1 MRLTIKTKL
10 IAGFGIVL
18 MLFLVAGLVATSR
31 LSGMNDQLSTI
42 VDVSSTQVKLA
53 EIINR
58 NLMSIANA
66 EKNVILSSTSE
77 EVKKQQGLINE
88 LSERV
93 RKNVDQL
100 DQLSN
105 QSEKSALAK
114 FEPVFSAYNGALD
127 KVIKYGSMNSN
138 VRAEALSKGDG
149 RAAFRKT
156 AETLTEIVNLND
168 EASKNAKTLE
178 ELQAIAE
185 KIKLAARIRNNFTE
199 IHRGEKNLILSSSK
213 EGMDRYAENIR
224 QTRDR
229 LEERLKK
236 LEELA
241 VGDEARLVEK
251 FNKQFHEFWEIHR
264 KVREISRENGNAIA
278 AEISTTE
285 GRKTRREARRIMEDL
300 SESFDQGMEQD
311 KVASNVNY
319 ESARNLLIGLIVIS
333 ILAGI
338 SIAFWVILGINKGL
352 NTAID
357 AAQTLANGDLTKDVE
372 VTSRDEIGD
381 LLTSMKG
388 MVDKLRSV
396 VGDVNQAVEQVATGS
411 NEISDNAQNL
421 SQGATEQAAS
431 IEETSSAMEEMS
443 SNISQNNDN
452 ANTTNGI
459 ASKAAKDAEEGG
471 QAVSEAVTAM
481 KQIAEKIG
489 VIEEIARQTNL
500 LALNAAI
507 EAARAGE
514 HGKGFA
520 VVAAEVRKLAERSQT
535 SAGEITQLSA
545 TSVGVAER
553 AGQIINTL
561 VPDIQ
566 KTNELIQEIS
576 ASSQEMDSGTGQIN
590 QAIQQLDQVIQQNAG
605 SSEEMAA
612 TAEELSSQANMLAE
626 TMTFFSV
633 GRQGGG
639 RTRQKKPTRKTQ
651 IAHIQPQRSTAK
663 ALPSPKAGGAS
674 LDMGNNSSDDEFESF

>member
-1 MRLTIKTKL
+1 
-10 IAGFGIVL
+10 
-18 MLFLVAGLVATSR
+18 
-31 LSGMNDQLSTI
+31 
-42 VDVSSTQVKLA
+42 
-53 EIINR
+53 
-58 NLMSIANA
+58 MSIANA
-66 EKNVILSSTSE
+66 EKNVILANTSE
-77 EVKKQQGLINE
+77 EVKKQQDIINE
-88 LSERV
+88 LSEQV
-93 RKNVDQL
+93 RKDVDRL

-105 QSEKSALAK
+105 QSEKSALAR
-114 FEPVFSAYNGALD
+114 FEPVFSAYRGALD

-319 ESARNLLIGLIVIS
+319 ESARNLMIGLIVIS
-333 ILAGI
+333 ILAGV
-338 SIAFWVILGINKGL
+338 SLALWVILGINKGL
-352 NTAID
+352 NAAID
-357 AAQTLANGDLTKDVE
+357 AAQTLADGDLTKDVE
-372 VTSRDEIGD
+372 VTTRDEIGD

-388 MVDKLRSV
+388 MVEKLRSV
-396 VGDVNQAVEQVATGS
+396 VGDVNQAVAQVATGS
-411 NEISDNAQNL
+411 REISDSAQNL

-431 IEETSSAMEEMS
+431 IEETSSAMEEMA
-443 SNISQNNDN
+443 SNISNNSEN
-452 ANTTNGI
+452 AHTTQSI
-459 ASKAAKDAEEGG
+459 AAKAAQDAKDGG
-471 QAVSEAVTAM
+471 QSVSEAVVAM

-520 VVAAEVRKLAERSQT
+520 VVAAEVRKLAERSQQA
-535 SAGEITQLSA
+535 AGEITQLSSS
-545 TSVGVAER
+545 SVAVAEK
-553 AGQIINTL
+553 AGKIINKL

-576 ASSQEMDSGTGQIN
+576 ASSQEMDTGSGQVN
-590 QAIQQLDQVIQQNAG
+590 SAIQQLDQVIQQNAG
-605 SSEEMAA
+605 ASEEMAA
-612 TAEELSSQANMLAE
+612 TSEELSSQADMLAQ
-626 TMTFFSV
+626 TMSFFNV
-633 GRQGGG
+633 GQQGGTAKK
-639 RTRQKKPTRKTQ
+639 RQSTRPKAQ
-651 IAHIQPQRSTAK
+651 IAHIPQKGLAATR
-663 ALPSPKAGGAS
+663 ALPVPKAGGAI
-674 LDMGNNSSDDEFESF
+674 LAMGNNSSDDEFETF